1 MLFCGVLHML
11 VCVLLATSVLSTS
24 ALDHHEKHQV
34 YDRLRYVTDDVND
47 VTDNVNDILDDV
59 DVYDDC
65 EEVEEC
71 SVTEAEECGVC
82 HSVYMRECNIDM
94 EYTYTPVK
102 VKECKEDP
110 DCEGEY
116 KRTCYTKYYTE
127 CSTKMVYQDMVEDHP
142 VCSVTKKDRCTS
154 SGCKKVPV
162 MSCKIEKKTSRK
174 SKPETSCE
182 RVPTQICR
190 KDKCAPM
197 SCYERVVVK
206 KEMVPK
212 ETCAYKE
219 KRICQETEDARCR
232 TVTRKQCTPLPPGRP
247 CTKQTP
253 DTGLNLTSDSGQ
265 NTTSDSGLNLTSDSR
280 QNTTSDSRQNTT
292 SDSRQKTTSDSG
304 QMQTPANRQPKEIKA
319 TLNRQI
325 NDIIDAPTNRQT
337 DNRQPKDTVELDTPI
352 NRQTDNR
359 QQTKF
364 ETQTNTRQ
372 RTTIE
377 RQTMKPTVQAK
388 YFSRPAYRNRY
399 HFSLSP

>member
-1 MLFCGVLHML
+1 MLFCGVLHMFCGVLHML

-110 DCEGEY
+110 GCEGEY

-212 ETCAYKE
+212 ETCDYKE

-253 DTGLNLTSDSGQ
+253 DTGLNLTSDS
-265 NTTSDSGLNLTSDSR
+265 R

-292 SDSRQKTTSDSG
+292 SDSG
-304 QMQTPANRQPKEIKA
+304 QMQTPANRHPKEIKA